1 MIANLNDKV
10 YALSDRCAHNNAP
23 LSMGH
28 IQEGIVTCPI
38 RGARFD
44 IATGKKVSDPKMPSF
59 EIATLAVKMQKHT
72 KKNLRDLNF
81 GLLLIPEDL

>member
-44 IATGKKVSDPKMPSF
+44 IATGKSIGS
-59 EIATLAVKMQKHT
+59 
-72 KKNLRDLNF
+72 KNA
-81 GLLLIPEDL
+81 II

>member
-23 LSMGH
+23 LSIGH

-44 IATGKKVSDPKMPSF
+44 IATGKKYR
-59 EIATLAVKMQKHT
+59 IQKCHHLKLPLLRLKCKST
-72 KKNLRDLNF
+72 KKIY
-81 GLLLIPEDL
+81 GI